1 MNVLVMSSKKYF
13 RDEIAEFFQTENIKL
28 FSADTLESAIDILF
42 KIKIDIFLFNIDSL
56 EEIEL
61 LRYINKYYQTIEVII
76 LTNNFLHNAISIL
89 RTGHYRLMN
98 NPFKFQELKT
108 LIRKQE
114 A

>member
-13 RDEIAEFFQTENIKL
+13 RDEMAEFFQTENIKL

-42 KIKIDIFLFNIDSL
+42 KDKIDIFLFNIDSL

-98 NPFKFQELKT
+98 NPFKIQELKT
-108 LIRKQE
+108 LIQKQE